1 MKLNYYS
8 NIYNFIARGMFAVDI
23 FSKYIFKLEKSADVV
38 AIKVNLNRFTLIVGK
53 TEIIMAT

>member
-1 MKLNYYS
+1 ML
-8 NIYNFIARGMFAVDI
+8 AVDI
-23 FSKYIFKLEKSADVV
+23 FSKYVFKLEKSPDVV